1 MEDKEDDWE
10 DDESDEEEEEKKQY
24 RMHCKTGTRY
34 MSKRDVENIL
44 MYAVSIQHFH
54 DQKCMRFN

>member
-10 DDESDEEEEEKKQY
+10 DDESDREEEEKKQY

-34 MSKRDVENIL
+34 LSKRDVENIL
-44 MYAVSIQHFH
+44 MYAV
-54 DQKCMRFN
+54 